1 MNSQIFIKIFND
13 PPAIGAKKTWLFENY
28 LLLLYHLYNKRMTT
42 YNITK
47 PERLQAT
54 IKLPASKSI
63 SNRALIIHALT
74 GGSIIPEN
82 LSDCDDTE
90 VVINALAQMPEVID
104 IKAAGTAMRFMTAF
118 LAATEHGEHV
128 ITGTERMQHR
138 PIKILVDALRQLGA
152 DISYENEEG
161 FPPLRI
167 KGNTLDGGSL
177 EVAGNISSQYIS
189 ALLLIGP
196 MLRKGLTLR
205 LLGDII
211 SRPYIDLTLWTM
223 REFGADAEWTSID
236 TITIQPKPYVS
247 RPYIIENDW
256 SAASYWYEIV
266 ALSDDPEAEVCL
278 EGLMDGSKQGDS
290 SVRYIFSL
298 LGVKTTFA
306 TRKPGV
312 PTKVTLTKS
321 GHRVNRLEYDFV
333 NVPDL
338 AQTFV
343 CTCFALGVPF
353 HFTGLQTL
361 KIKETDRI
369 AALKTEMAK
378 LGCQLEDIND
388 CELKW
393 DGQKSQTPDLH
404 PQTTIDTYDDH
415 RMALAFAPMAQ
426 IEPISINNPQVVSK
440 SYPRFWEDL
449 KLAKFNITE

>member
-1 MNSQIFIKIFND
+1 
-13 PPAIGAKKTWLFENY
+13 
-28 LLLLYHLYNKRMTT
+28 MTT

-90 VVINALAQMPEVID
+90 VVIHALEQMPEVID

-138 PIKILVDALRQLGA
+138 PIKILVDALHHLGA

-167 KGNTLDGGSL
+167 KGATLDGGTL

-333 NVPDL
+333 NAPDL

-343 CTCFALGVPF
+343 CTCCALGVPF

-393 DGQKSQTPDLH
+393 DGQKSQASGLR
-404 PQTTIDTYDDH
+404 PQASIDTYDDH

-440 SYPRFWEDL
+440 SYPHFWEDL
-449 KLAKFNITE
+449 KLAQFKITE

>member
-1 MNSQIFIKIFND
+1 
-13 PPAIGAKKTWLFENY
+13 
-28 LLLLYHLYNKRMTT
+28 MTT

-47 PERLQAT
+47 PERLQVN

-90 VVINALAQMPEVID
+90 VVIHALEQMPEVID

-152 DISYENEEG
+152 DIAYEKEEG

-167 KGNTLDGGSL
+167 KGATLDGGQL

-205 LLGDII
+205 LLGDTI

-223 REFGADAEWTSID
+223 REFGADAEWTAVD
-236 TITIQPKPYVS
+236 TITIQPKPYES

-298 LGVKTTFA
+298 LGVKTTFG
-306 TRKPGV
+306 TRKSGV

-343 CTCFALGVPF
+343 CTCCAMGVPF

-378 LGCQLEDIND
+378 LGYQLEAIND

-415 RMALAFAPMAQ
+415 RMALAFAPLAMKS
-426 IEPISINNPQVVSK
+426 PISINNPQVVSK

-449 KLAKFNITE
+449 ESANFNISRS